1 MLIATNANT
10 PDWIKG
16 NSRPDLSNIPI
27 KLIGIPKLI
36 RGREIVFDKFSL
48 NLPSK

>member
-1 MLIATNANT
+1 
-10 PDWIKG
+10 DF
-16 NSRPDLSNIPI
+16 SSIPV

-36 RGREIVFDKFSL
+36 KGREIVSDKFSL